1 MKLRMWSY
9 FLRQALMNIMNNRL
23 VHVIGLGTMFVS
35 ILIFGAFLLLFVNL
49 NVWVQGVGQ
58 ALSMSVYLD
67 DGISV
72 SKRDM
77 ITSWIKSL
85 PTAKIDRFI
94 AKKDA
99 LKELRGVLGPQAGL
113 LEGLSAN
120 PLPASLEVVFE
131 KINGQ
136 KIDPERIKKE
146 LEKMEGVEEVQ
157 YSEEWLKQF
166 KGLLGLIRMTGLIIG
181 GLLCL
186 GILFIIT
193 NTIKLTIYSRKEEI
207 EILKLVGAT
216 DWFVKIPFLLEG
228 AIQGI
233 LSGILALL
241 ILLSGYYLFTAEKM
255 LFTGVGVFDL
265 IFLPHK
271 YSLLIFLASVILGL
285 AGSLIAVRRFFDI

>member
-1 MKLRMWSY
+1 MSDSY
-9 FLRQALMNIMNNRL
+9 AALDFSAD
-23 VHVIGLGTMFVS
+23 V
-35 ILIFGAFLLLFVNL
+35 AE
-49 NVWVQGVGQ
+49 
-58 ALSMSVYLD
+58 
-67 DGISV
+67 
-72 SKRDM
+72 
-77 ITSWIKSL
+77 
-85 PTAKIDRFI
+85 
-94 AKKDA
+94 DA
-99 LKELRGVLGPQAGL
+99 LKDLRTALGSEAGL
-113 LEGLSAN
+113 LEGLSRN
-120 PLPASLEVVFE
+120 PLPASFEVVFTDVE
-131 KINGQ
+131 S
-136 KIDPERIKKE
+136 PETGPQRIKKVIE
-146 LEKMEGVEEVQ
+146 QLDGVDEVQ

-241 ILLSGYYLFTAEKM
+241 ILLSGYYLFTAEKL

-265 IFLPHK
+265 IFLPPK
-271 YSLLIFLASVILGL
+271 YSLLIFLASIILGL